1 MKDKDKNKDSLVTVA
16 IHTYQ
21 KAQILKSILESEGIE
36 AYIHNVNMLQPMVSA
51 GVRVR
56 INEVDLPRALDIIE
70 NISFEELNEEKVT
83 KNKGKRERKKE
94 ILVPVDFSEYTL
106 KTCKFAFGLAKQ
118 INCSVKL
125 IHVYFSSYY
134 PTSLPFGDTFTV
146 QPKVEGMYKDVYEN
160 VELKMRDLVNQ
171 LKVEIAEGEIPDI
184 HYSYTLREGLPEEE
198 IVDYSK
204 KICPY
209 AIVMGTRGS
218 NKKEQDLIGSVTAEV
233 IEGCRTPIFA
243 IPEDSQLSSIS
254 SMKNIVFLTNFQ
266 EREFLAL
273 AMLMEF
279 IKNYPI
285 KVSFVHVAKKE
296 DRWNE
301 IKLTGLENYFS
312 EHYPNTETDYTVV
325 DGNEGILEALEK
337 FVTENTI
344 EMISLSSSP
353 RSIFARMFNPGIAR
367 RMLFH
372 TNTPVLVLKSSSR

>member
-1 MKDKDKNKDSLVTVA
+1 MKNKDDNKDKLVTVA

-21 KAQILKSILESEGIE
+21 KAQILKSILESEGID
-36 AYIHNVNMLQPMVSA
+36 AYTHNVNLLQPMVSA

-70 NISFEELNEEKVT
+70 NVSFDELHEEKDPEKEK
-83 KNKGKRERKKE
+83 KNE
-94 ILVPVDFSEYTL
+94 ILVPVDFSEFTL
-106 KTCKFAFGLAKQ
+106 KTCKFAFGLAKET
-118 INCSVKL
+118 NCSIKL
-125 IHVYFSSYY
+125 MHVYFSSFY
-134 PTSLPFGDTFTV
+134 PASIPFGDTFSV
-146 QPKVEGMYKDVYEN
+146 QPKVEGMYKGIYEN
-160 VELKMRDLVNQ
+160 VEGEMKNLISKLNA
-171 LKVEIAEGEIPDI
+171 KIAEGVIPDV

-198 IVDYSK
+198 VVDYSK
-204 KICPY
+204 KINPY

-218 NKKEQDLIGSVTAEV
+218 NKKDQDLIGSVTAEV

-243 IPEDSQLSSIS
+243 IPENSSLCCLSTI
-254 SMKNIVFLTNFQ
+254 KNIIFLTNFQ

-273 AMLMEF
+273 ATLMDF

-285 KVSFVHVAKKE
+285 MVSFVHVAKKE

-301 IKLTGLENYFS
+301 IKLTGLKNYFK
-312 EHYPNTETDYTVV
+312 EHYPNTQTDYTVV

-337 FVTENTI
+337 FVNENTI
-344 EMISLSSSP
+344 DMISLSSSP

-372 TNTPVLVLKSSSR
+372 TNTPMLVIKSSTR

>member
-1 MKDKDKNKDSLVTVA
+1 MKDKDKNTHKLVTVA

-36 AYIHNVNMLQPMVSA
+36 AYIHNVNQLQPMVSA

-56 INEVDLPRALDIIE
+56 ISEVDLPRALDIIE
-70 NISFEELNEEKVT
+70 NVNFDAVEEVEEVSK
-83 KNKGKRERKKE
+83 KEKKRE
-94 ILVPVDFSEYTL
+94 ILVPVDFSEFTL
-106 KTCKFAFGLAKQ
+106 KTCEFAFELAND
-118 INCSVKL
+118 IDCTIKL
-125 IHVYFSSYY
+125 MHVYFSSYY
-134 PTSLPFGDTFTV
+134 PASIPFGDTFAV
-146 QPKVEGMYKDVYEN
+146 QPKADGMYKDIYEDVERQMKELISKLN
-160 VELKMRDLVNQ
+160 VK
-171 LKVEIAEGEIPDI
+171 IADGTIPNI

-204 KICPY
+204 KIRPY

-218 NKKEQDLIGSVTAEV
+218 NKKDQDLIGSVTAEV
-233 IEGCRTPIFA
+233 IEACRTPVFA
-243 IPEDSQLSSIS
+243 IPENFHIHSIS
-254 SMKNIVFLTNFQ
+254 KMKNIVFLTNFQ

-273 AMLMEF
+273 AILMEF

-301 IKLTGLENYFS
+301 IKLTGLRNYFE
-312 EHYPNTETDYTVV
+312 EHYPNIETDYTVV

-337 FVTENTI
+337 FVNENTI
-344 EMISLSSSP
+344 DMISLSSSP
-353 RSIFARMFNPGIAR
+353 RNIFARMFNPGIAR

-372 TNTPVLVLKSSSR
+372 TNTPTLVLKSSTK

>member
-1 MKDKDKNKDSLVTVA
+1 MKEKDKDKLVTVA

-21 KAQILKSILESEGIE
+21 KAQILKTILESEGIE
-36 AYIHNVNMLQPMVSA
+36 AYIHNVNLLQPMVSA

-70 NISFEELNEEKVT
+70 NVRFDDLEVMEES
-83 KNKGKRERKKE
+83 KRENKKE
-94 ILVPVDFSEYTL
+94 ILVPVDFSEFTL
-106 KTCKFAFGLAKQ
+106 KTCEFAFGLAKEVDCD
-118 INCSVKL
+118 IKL
-125 IHVYFSSYY
+125 MHVYFSSFY
-134 PTSLPFGDTFTV
+134 PTSIPFGDTFTV
-146 QPKVEGMYKDVYEN
+146 QPTVEGMYKDIHET
-160 VELKMRDLVNQ
+160 VEKQMKELISKLNIC
-171 LKVEIAEGEIPDI
+171 IADGSIPDV

-198 IVDYSK
+198 VVSYSK
-204 KICPY
+204 KIRPY

-243 IPEDSQLSSIS
+243 IPENSHLHSIS
-254 SMKNIVFLTNFQ
+254 TMKNIVFLTNFQ

-273 AMLMEF
+273 ATLMEF

-301 IKLTGLENYFS
+301 IKLTGLNNYFK
-312 EHYPNTETDYTVV
+312 EHYPNITTDYTVV
-325 DGNEGILEALEK
+325 DGNEGIPEALEK
-337 FVTENTI
+337 FVNENTI
-344 EMISLSSSP
+344 DLISMSSSP
-353 RSIFARMFNPGIAR
+353 RNIFARMFNPGIAR

-372 TNTPVLVLKSSSR
+372 TNTPILVIKSSTK